1 MNIFGGKKYSP
12 VLSRLVCASIQHAHL
27 HFCQPLEGV
36 VAVCCPWL
44 LFAFS
49 CFFTYR
55 VSPSVSYVK
64 VCVLAQRCALRLWR
78 SKAGSF
84 PKAAKVGV
92 QSCCW
97 AVCILFDTHPPV
109 LQLTLAGWV
118 CWQGRVGGT
127 RLESLED
134 VVGNVSTTFIFKM
147 LIKLIWIID
156 KYFLACQ
163 ILTLQVCPLNS
174 SPPSPVL
181 PRECIPKTFSS
192 AFMNGFEYLWHQFH
206 VFLSLK

>member
-1 MNIFGGKKYSP
+1 MLCACGGQKPGVFQRLPRWGCSP
-12 VLSRLVCASIQHAHL
+12 
-27 HFCQPLEGV
+27 
-36 VAVCCPWL
+36 AVGQY
-44 LFAFS
+44 AFS
-49 CFFTYR
+49 LIPTLQFYSWR
-55 VSPSVSYVK
+55 W
-64 VCVLAQRCALRLWR
+64 LAESAD
-78 SKAGSF
+78 K
-84 PKAAKVGV
+84 GV
-92 QSCCW
+92 W
-97 AVCILFDTHPPV
+97 E
-109 LQLTLAGWV
+109 
-118 CWQGRVGGT
+118 GT

-206 VFLSLK
+206 VFFIFKITDITLYWLLSCFFILHYFLELCPCQHW